1 MQNYCLQ
8 ANIEKQEK
16 DIISFENFLFFL
28 LMRASIMKG
37 FLQLFFLFNEGK
49 LEIKRS
55 GRFSRSE
62 VITYTTSMR
71 KRLRNEKK
79 GILTH
84 ISIVGV

>member
-37 FLQLFFLFNEGK
+37 FLQVFFLFNEGK

-55 GRFSRSE
+55 GQFSRSE
-62 VITYTTSMR
+62 VITYTT
-71 KRLRNEKK
+71 
-79 GILTH
+79 LT
-84 ISIVGV
+84 